1 MNDVPVVAAPPAR
14 DHAPPE
20 RGQEPAP
27 SDAFA
32 AALGAAQPAEAPPPA
47 ADPTAR
53 TAPAEGTKAE
63 GDSSGP
69 DTKKPADATAQVLAL
84 ITLPVPPAQAAAPE
98 APSQAAA
105 TAAPALAAVSAA
117 AGVRVAPAEASAVP
131 ATAPVAAAPPP
142 KAPGSG
148 APAVAREP
156 APVAAEAASP
166 GPKAPPAAQPTAQ
179 PSTQPAT
186 TTAAQPEGAP
196 AQTAEAAAPAEAAAA
211 AEAPAAQAPKR
222 AAPARTARA
231 DHAGGRSDGP
241 DRPQHTPAAGRPAHV
256 QDAPPA
262 GRTAPPAQT
271 ADAPVAAPA
280 PEHAAAPAVAQTPAS
295 ARAAEPARLDERPVP
310 DQPQQDVRPRV
321 RLRDVPDMAH
331 ATLRVAV
338 RQNGGATARISLHPA
353 DLGGVRIT
361 MRVHDGTVA
370 ATLAA
375 ETPAA
380 AQELTQTASDLRR
393 SLESQGLQI
402 TSLDVHVAGD
412 GPASNGERR
421 QASDLAQAMGTTD
434 LATSEED
441 VVDITTELH
450 LVPLGTQVDVLA

>member
-47 ADPTAR
+47 ADPAAR
-53 TAPAEGTKAE
+53 TAPAEGKKAE

-69 DTKKPADATAQVLAL
+69 DTRKTADADTPAL
-84 ITLPVPPAQAAAPE
+84 VT
-98 APSQAAA
+98 
-105 TAAPALAAVSAA
+105 APAAIVLPQ
-117 AGVRVAPAEASAVP
+117 PA
-131 ATAPVAAAPPP
+131 APVAAAP
-142 KAPGSG
+142 APTET
-148 APAVAREP
+148 APVAVSAVP
-156 APVAAEAASP
+156 AATAHSATVRGGVAAEASV
-166 GPKAPPAAQPTAQ
+166 PAR
-179 PSTQPAT
+179 T
-186 TTAAQPEGAP
+186 TTAAQDAPSAPQAGTPQASDTAPPAPQSAVRQDAQAEAAVAENAPTAGPAVPGTAAAHRPSKPRRGEHTGPARGAEHTRPHAPARPAVAHAAPAAVRGPFQGQAAGERPADAP
-196 AQTAEAAAPAEAAAA
+196 AQAQAAAPAD
-211 AEAPAAQAPKR
+211 PQAPV
-222 AAPARTARA
+222 TARA
-231 DHAGGRSDGP
+231 DALARTS
-241 DRPQHTPAAGRPAHV
+241 DRP
-256 QDAPPA
+256 
-262 GRTAPPAQT
+262 
-271 ADAPVAAPA
+271 
-280 PEHAAAPAVAQTPAS
+280 
-295 ARAAEPARLDERPVP
+295 AEPG
-310 DQPQQDVRPRV
+310 QQAAPRV
-321 RLRDVPDMAH
+321 RVRDVPDVAR

-338 RQNGGATARISLHPA
+338 RQNGSAMARISLHPA

-361 MRVHDGTVA
+361 MRVHDGAVS

-380 AQELTQTASDLRR
+380 AQALTQTVSDLRR

-412 GPASNGERR
+412 GPASSGDRR
-421 QASDLAQAMGTTD
+421 QAADLARAMSTTTD
-434 LATSEED
+434 RAASED